1 MPECDYCGTS
11 FNDEDDY
18 LSHLEDV
25 HQDELGPIDR
35 RRVGGDSDGGLP
47 TGQLAVA
54 GVAIGIVA
62 LLGGVLALSIGG
74 SGGEVGPA
82 GSAHY
87 HGTIEMSVVGDPVD
101 FTQDQYQL
109 QDDRFHFEGD
119 GRWHA
124 HANGVTLGYGL
135 ETLGIGVTDS
145 SVRFQGTNYTEADG
159 YAVSVTVDGESVS
172 PDYTLQDGDTVRV
185 VVEES

>member
-1 MPECDYCGTS
+1 MTTAERRSTTRTTTS
-11 FNDEDDY
+11 RTWKTYTRTNSARSTGVEWEED
-18 LSHLEDV
+18 
-25 HQDELGPIDR
+25 
-35 RRVGGDSDGGLP
+35 DGGLP

-62 LLGGVLALSIGG
+62 LLGGVLVLSIGG
-74 SGGEVGPA
+74 GGGGEVGAA

-87 HGTIEMSVVGDPVD
+87 HGTIQMNVLGDRVD

-124 HANGVTLGYGL
+124 HATGVTLGYGM
-135 ETLGIGVTDS
+135 ESLGIGVTDS

-159 YAVSVTVDGESVS
+159 YAISVTVNGDTVS
-172 PDYTLQDGDTVRV
+172 PGYTLQDGDTVRIA
-185 VVEES
+185 VEES